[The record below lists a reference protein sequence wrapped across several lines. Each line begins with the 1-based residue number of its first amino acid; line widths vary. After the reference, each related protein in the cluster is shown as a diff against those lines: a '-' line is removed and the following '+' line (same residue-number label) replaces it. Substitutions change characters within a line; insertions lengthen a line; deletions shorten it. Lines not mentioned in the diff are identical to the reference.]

1 MRNLF
6 FFFLVLCLPAVAD
19 AQTSGRWDRVIA
31 NLTLKLRS
39 REVDSISTVV
49 GASSTH
55 RHLATNKA
63 VYDFVQA
70 YVAANAVLLSDGPD
84 GDIEGAYSDLQI
96 KANAVGAAELQSTGV
111 MAGSYTNA
119 NVTVDAD
126 GRITDISNGSG
137 TGLVDGDYGDV
148 SVTMGMFNID
158 AGVVGNTELASN
170 SVSFAKMQN
179 DAVGSSNVINGSLLY
194 DDLSA
199 ALKDTIKTVAIS
211 SVSDFSNY
219 PRNSTQSVIFWTD
232 ADRGGLFV
240 AKTTGSAN
248 GATVFSGAGSTKW
261 HRVTPDNR
269 VNVKWFGAKG
279 DNSTDDTNAMQAAAN
294 FVANNNGHLYF
305 PQGTYITSGTV
316 TVDSFTNVTISG
328 DGPGLSIIK
337 RKASTTA
344 TLNRVL
350 RIDGAGGDNVTVFNM
365 GFDGNSTNQATPSPS
380 TQFQQYHNLYF
391 VPSGDHGFNNISIF
405 NVYSYNPLGDG
416 IGLNGASTDGFGTA
430 NISHV
435 YEVNRLYTR
444 SSITITANFDAVNI
458 SNFTGPVVE
467 VEPNGFSGTYRYNL
481 NLSNVYCNQEIDL
494 NLLNARTSGRKGVCN
509 ASNVYLKGRVN
520 ALGEFDFNFNN
531 FVLNTTAQVRMA
543 YGSYRFSNGIIY
555 ADSTFSETSLLTQ
568 AAANPTDYAQFKN
581 VRFTKHSSVSSLTS
595 YYLDDNAFGTN
606 TERITFEG
614 CTFQDAVRSA
624 TIRAG
629 RFDFFNCVH
638 TLTDTTSA
646 AIYTNGSTTKS
657 GVTSEVSIVN
667 NIVPA
672 YSYLFRPSISGTGQ
686 KFRVVGGNAVD
697 GHNVLWDRFDKI
709 DVEALQQ
716 DFNTYSENTATGLNG
731 SSFPSQ
737 GRWRKGDRIFYR
749 DPVSKGAMGAV
760 CTVSGRAD
768 GVSATGATS
777 GATFKKFG
785 LVSVSAPSATTGQ
798 VLKWNGSV
806 WAPAND
812 SIGTGG
818 GSSYYQ
824 TFRDGGVGVTQRAA
838 ANFVDGSLISFLL
851 TDDGAN
857 GETEV
862 SASIVSGSIT
872 ALQIATDAVDAAEIA
887 ANAVGSSEV
896 ADGTLTAADLGV
908 NVVSSVD
915 GVTND
920 GGNIDL
926 VAGSNIT
933 ITPDNTAKTITIA
946 ASGGGGSNY
955 QTVRDDGTN
964 MTQRAALNFTSSG
977 SIDLILT
984 DDAANGETEVFAGV
998 KADGITG
1005 VEIAANAIGNTE
1017 MADNAIGAAELQSTT
1032 VTAGSYT
1039 NANITVDADGRITAA
1054 SNGSGGGGSSSGAA
1068 GRVQLSDGASGFA
1081 SDGELFFN
1089 TTSKQLGVGTSS
1101 PGANLHVQKNE
1112 SGARVD
1118 IVSENTNSASGTSN
1132 GVLQAKTSPTGG
1144 DPFVQWTVD
1153 GANDWVAGIDN
1164 SDGDKLKIGLGSSTS
1179 DAGVDAIVMDGS
1191 VTTFGDPVNIPEI
1204 TPATPA
1210 NSATLFV
1217 QEKAGRQTPAWMGED
1232 GVVWEFAPNPATS
1245 KLAEWSASGNGTAVS
1260 TWAINNSETGTATT
1274 RNVASTNLFTSVRR
1288 LGYVTAASSGSSAG
1302 TRHNNTQFWRG
1313 NAAGLGGFVYVARFG
1328 FSTANTTNKQA
1339 FVGFRNSASAITA
1352 NTNPSSLT
1360 NIIGFGIDATQTS
1373 LRWMVNDG
1381 SGTATTV
1388 DLGAN
1393 FPSNTTDTDWYEA
1406 IIYARPNAGTVYYH
1420 ITNLS
1425 TGNTASGSATTDLPS
1440 STTFLCPHIYIS
1452 NGSDAVAV
1460 GIDVSQ
1466 YSILT
1471 KN

>member
-1 MRNLF
+1 M
-6 FFFLVLCLPAVAD
+6 
-19 AQTSGRWDRVIA
+19 
-31 NLTLKLRS
+31 
-39 REVDSISTVV
+39 
-49 GASSTH
+49 
-55 RHLATNKA
+55 
-63 VYDFVQA
+63 QA
-70 YVAANAVLLSDGPD
+70 YVAANAVLLADGPD

-96 KANAVGAAELQSTGV
+96 KANAVGPAELQSTAVTPG
-111 MAGSYTNA
+111 AYTNA
-119 NVTVDAD
+119 NVTVDQD

-158 AGVVGNTELASN
+158 AGVVGNAELASN

-179 DAVGSSNVINGSLLY
+179 DAVGSSTVINGSLLY

-211 SVSDFSNY
+211 SVSEFANY

-232 ADRGGLFV
+232 ADRGGVFV
-240 AKTTGSAN
+240 ARTTGSAN

-337 RKASTTA
+337 RKANTTA

-350 RIDGAGGDNVTVFNM
+350 RIDGSGGDNVTVFNM
-365 GFDGNSTNQATPSPS
+365 GFDGNSPNQATPSPS
-380 TQFQQYHNLYF
+380 TQFQQYHNLYLI
-391 VPSGDHGFNNISIF
+391 PTGDRGFDNISIY
-405 NVYSYNPLGDG
+405 NVHSYNPLGDG
-416 IGLNGASTDGFGTA
+416 IGLNGSSADGFGTA

-435 YEVNRLYTR
+435 YEENRLYTR

-458 SNFTGPVVE
+458 SNFAGPVVE
-467 VEPNGFSGTYRYNL
+467 VEPNGYSGTYRYNL
-481 NLSNVYCNQEIDL
+481 NLTNVYCNQEIDL
-494 NLLNARTSGRKGVCN
+494 NLLNARSSGRKGVCN
-509 ASNVYLKGRVN
+509 ANGVYLKGRVN
-520 ALGEFDFNFNN
+520 ALGEFDFNFSN
-531 FVLNTTAQVRMA
+531 FVFNTTAQVRMA

-581 VRFTKHSSVSSLTS
+581 VRFGKHSSVSSLTAFF
-595 YYLDDNAFGTN
+595 LDDNAFGTN

-624 TIRAG
+624 AIRAG
-629 RFDFFNCVH
+629 KFDFLNCVH

-657 GVTSEVSIVN
+657 GVSSEV
-667 NIVPA
+667 NIVGNILPA

-716 DFNTYSENTATGLNG
+716 EFNTYSENTGTALNG
-731 SSFPSQ
+731 SSFPAQ

-749 DPVSKGAMGAV
+749 DPITKGAMGAV

-768 GVSATGATS
+768 GVSATGAAS

-812 SIGTGG
+812 SLGGG

-824 TFRDGGVGVTQRAA
+824 TMRDANTGVTQRAA
-838 ANFVDGSLISFLL
+838 LNFLDGSIVTFTL
-851 TDDGAN
+851 TDDAAN

-862 SASIVSGSIT
+862 SAAIT
-872 ALQIATDAVDAAEIA
+872 ANSIGTAQIATDGVDAAEIA
-887 ANAVGSSEV
+887 ANAVGSSELQSTAV
-896 ADGTLTAADLGV
+896 TAGSYTNANITVDADGRITAAS
-908 NVVSSVD
+908 N
-915 GVTND
+915 
-920 GGNIDL
+920 
-926 VAGSNIT
+926 GS
-933 ITPDNTAKTITIA
+933 
-946 ASGGGGSNY
+946 GGGSNY
-955 QTVRDDGTN
+955 QTVRDDGVG
-964 MTQRAALNFTSSG
+964 MTQRAALNFTSG
-977 SIDLILT
+977 STIDLILT

-998 KADGITG
+998 KADAITG
-1005 VEIAANAIGNTE
+1005 VEIAANAVGNTE
-1017 MADNAIGAAELQSTT
+1017 MADNAIGPAELQSTA

-1068 GRVQLSDGASGFA
+1068 GRVQLSDGASGFT
-1081 SDGELFFN
+1081 SDAELFFN
-1089 TTSKQLGVGTSS
+1089 TTTKQLGVGTSS
-1101 PGANLHVQKNE
+1101 PGGNLHVQKSE

-1118 IVSENTNSASGTSN
+1118 IVSENTNSASGTAN
-1132 GVLQAKTSPTGG
+1132 AVVQVKTSPTGG
-1144 DPFVQWTVD
+1144 DPFIQMTVD

-1164 SDGDKLKIGLGSSTS
+1164 SDGDKFKIGLGSSTS
-1179 DAGVDAIVMDGS
+1179 DAGVDALVMDGS
-1191 VTTFGDPVNIPEI
+1191 VTTLGDPVNFPEI
-1204 TPATPA
+1204 TPATP
-1210 NSATLFV
+1210 SAGATV
-1217 QEKAGRQTPAWMGED
+1217 YVSDRAGKQTPAWIGED

-1288 LGYVTAASSGSSAG
+1288 IGYVTASTAASSAG

-1313 NAAGLGGFVYVARFG
+1313 NATGLGGFVFTCRFG

-1339 FVGFRNSASAITA
+1339 FIGFRNSATAITA

-1360 NIIGFGIDATQTS
+1360 NIIGFGIDATQTT
-1373 LRWMVNDG
+1373 LRFMYNDG

-1393 FPSNTTDTDWYEA
+1393 FPANTTDTDWYEA

-1420 ITNLS
+1420 VTNLS
-1425 TGNTASGSATTDLPS
+1425 TGNTTSGSTATDLPT
-1440 STTFLCPHIYIS
+1440 STTFLCPHIYVS

-1466 YSILT
+1466 YTILT
-1471 KN
+1471 KH

>member
-1 MRNLF
+1 MKKLLF
-6 FFFLVLCLPAVAD
+6 LIIFLPVIGSLN

-49 GASSTH
+49 SVSSTH
-55 RHLATNKA
+55 RHLATSKA

-70 YVAANAVLLSDGPD
+70 YVAANAVLLADGPD
-84 GDIEGAYSDLQI
+84 GDIEGTYSDLQI
-96 KANAVGAAELQSTGV
+96 KANAVGPTELQSTAVTPG
-111 MAGSYTNA
+111 AYTNA
-119 NVTVDAD
+119 NVTVDQD

-148 SVTMGMFNID
+148 SVTMGMFNLD

-170 SVSFAKMQN
+170 AVSFAKMQN
-179 DAVGSSNVINGSLLY
+179 DAVGSSTVINGSLLY

-211 SVSDFSNY
+211 SVSEFANY
-219 PRNSTQSVIFWTD
+219 PRNSAHSVIFWTD
-232 ADRGGLFV
+232 ADRGGVFV

-350 RIDGAGGDNVTVFNM
+350 RIDGSGGDNVTVFNM
-365 GFDGNSTNQATPSPS
+365 GFDGNSPNQATPSPS
-380 TQFQQYHNLYF
+380 TQFQQYHNLYLI
-391 VPSGDHGFNNISIF
+391 PTGDRGFDNISIY
-405 NVYSYNPLGDG
+405 NVHSYNPLGDG
-416 IGLNGASTDGFGTA
+416 IGLNGSSADGFGTA

-435 YEVNRLYTR
+435 YEENRLYTR

-458 SNFTGPVVE
+458 SNFAGPVVE
-467 VEPNGFSGTYRYNL
+467 VEPNGYSGTYRYNL
-481 NLSNVYCNQEIDL
+481 NLTNVYCNQEIDL
-494 NLLNARTSGRKGVCN
+494 NLLNARSSGRKGVCN
-509 ASNVYLKGRVN
+509 ANGVYLKGRVN
-520 ALGEFDFNFNN
+520 ALGEFDFNFSN

-543 YGSYRFSNGIIY
+543 YGSYRFANGIIY

-581 VRFTKHSSVSSLTS
+581 VRFGKHSSVSSLTAFF
-595 YYLDDNAFGTN
+595 LDDNAFGTN

-624 TIRAG
+624 SIRAG
-629 RFDFFNCVH
+629 KFDFIECVH

-657 GVTSEVSIVN
+657 GVSSEV
-667 NIVPA
+667 NIVGNILPA

-716 DFNTYSENTATGLNG
+716 DFNTYSENTSTALNG
-731 SSFPSQ
+731 SSFPAQ
-737 GRWRKGDRIFYR
+737 GRWRKGDRLYYR
-749 DPVSKGAMGAV
+749 DPVTKGAMGAV

-812 SIGTGG
+812 SLGAGGG
-818 GSSYYQ
+818 GSNYQ
-824 TFRDGGVGVTQRAA
+824 TWRDGGVGVTQRAA
-838 ANFVDGSLISFLL
+838 ANFVDGTHITFLL
-851 TDDGAN
+851 TDDAVN

-862 SASIVSGSIT
+862 SAAITNNSIG
-872 ALQIATDAVDAAEIA
+872 AAQIATDGVDAAEIA
-887 ANAVGSSEV
+887 ASAVGSSEV
-896 ADGTLTAADLGV
+896 SDGSLTAVDLGV

-926 VAGSNIT
+926 VAGSGIS
-933 ITPDNTAKTITIA
+933 ITPDDATNIITIA
-946 ASGGGGSNY
+946 ATGGGSNY
-955 QTVRDDGTN
+955 QTVRDDGSG
-964 MTQRAALNFTSSG
+964 MTQRAALNFTSG
-977 SIDLILT
+977 STIDFILT

-998 KADGITG
+998 KADAITG
-1005 VEIAANAIGNTE
+1005 VEIAANAVGNTE
-1017 MADNAIGAAELQSTT
+1017 MADNAIGAAELQSTA
-1032 VTAGSYT
+1032 VTPGSYT
-1039 NANITVDADGRITAA
+1039 NANITVDADGRLTAA
-1054 SNGSGGGGSSSGAA
+1054 SNGSGGGSSSGAA
-1068 GRVQLSDGASGFA
+1068 GRVQLSDGASGFT
-1081 SDGELFFN
+1081 SDAELFFN
-1089 TTSKQLGVGTSS
+1089 TTTKQLGVGTSS
-1101 PGANLHVQKNE
+1101 PGGNLHVQKSE

-1118 IVSENTNSASGTSN
+1118 VISENTNSASGTAN
-1132 GVLQAKTSPTGG
+1132 AALQAKTNATGG
-1144 DPFVQWTVD
+1144 DPFMLWTID
-1153 GANDWVAGIDN
+1153 GTNDWVAGMDN
-1164 SDGDKLKIGLGSSTS
+1164 SDGDKLKIGLGTSPS
-1179 DAGVDAIVMDGS
+1179 DAGVNTIVMDG
-1191 VTTFGDPVNIPEI
+1191 TTIVLGDPI
-1204 TPATPA
+1204 TLSEDTPGTPSAGATVYV
-1210 NSATLFV
+1210 SDR
-1217 QEKAGRQTPAWMGED
+1217 AGKQTPAWIGED

-1260 TWAINNSETGTATT
+1260 TWAINNSETGTTTT

-1288 LGYVTAASSGSSAG
+1288 VGYVTASTAASSAG

-1313 NAAGLGGFVYVARFG
+1313 NAAGLGGFVYTARFG

-1360 NIIGFGIDATQTS
+1360 NIIGFGIDATQTT
-1373 LRWMVNDG
+1373 LRFMYNDG

-1393 FPSNTTDTDWYEA
+1393 FPANTTDTDWYEA
-1406 IIYARPNAGTVYYH
+1406 IIYARPNAGTVYYF

-1425 TGNTASGSATTDLPS
+1425 SGNTTFGSATTDLPS
-1440 STTFLCPHIYIS
+1440 STTFLCPHVYVS

-1466 YSILT
+1466 YTILT
-1471 KN
+1471 KH